1 MISNMAKTEV
11 DAELETQSL
20 ERRMQCLRESRLH
33 ECAQLALAASV
44 DYEPPLEPAVVERLT
59 GTVDT
64 ILALSKV
71 ARSVFEAAQ
80 VDKKPVASLS
90 LDEEQLL
97 ALLSD
102 NIARRAEDSS
112 QDAPDQ
118 TTAQIR
124 DKDPIALTDKL
135 DMDDDNDQ
143 AFDAAAQRLLENLEG
158 VEVGQFKRYTRYN
171 VVIGLNHPR
180 SDLLLAITRRNIT
193 PEEDNPIEEEYARHI
208 DDPHGVHYSI
218 VFEPVAKRN

>member
-1 MISNMAKTEV
+1 MIPKMVTSEV
-11 DAELETQSL
+11 DAESENTSL
-20 ERRMQCLRESRLH
+20 ERRMQCLRESRLQ

-44 DYEPPLEPAVVERLT
+44 DYEPPLKPAVIERLSN
-59 GTVDT
+59 TVDT
-64 ILALSKV
+64 ILALSRV
-71 ARSVFEAAQ
+71 ARSVFEASQ
-80 VDKKPVASLS
+80 VDKQPVASLS

-102 NIARRAEDSS
+102 NVARRAEDSS
-112 QDAPDQ
+112 RPAPDE

-135 DMDDDNDQ
+135 DIDDDDDQ
-143 AFDAAAQRLLENLEG
+143 AFDAAAQRLLGNLEG

-171 VVIGLNHPR
+171 LVIGLNHPR